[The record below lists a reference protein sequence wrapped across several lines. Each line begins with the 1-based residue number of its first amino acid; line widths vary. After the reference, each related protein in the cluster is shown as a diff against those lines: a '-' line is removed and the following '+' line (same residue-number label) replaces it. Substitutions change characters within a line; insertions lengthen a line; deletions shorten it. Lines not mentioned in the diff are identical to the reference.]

1 MAVAVDRINDIPARS
16 DRVLRHAGIDRLFHW
31 LTAVC
36 VLTLMATGLLPH
48 LGVQFDWVGIHW
60 IAGLALVALVIFH
73 VLRSAVWRKLRA
85 MWFSIAELR
94 AHQVG
99 KYSVAQK
106 LMHHAMTA
114 MVLGA
119 AITGVLML
127 KKIRTPLL
135 VRDPY
140 LFDAHTWGIIY
151 VIHGLA
157 ALSAITLVI
166 VHVYF
171 GLIPE
176 NRMYLRAMITGWM
189 SRSEQRARV
198 VGIRAGEKHL
208 T

>member
-1 MAVAVDRINDIPARS
+1 
-16 DRVLRHAGIDRLFHW
+16 
-31 LTAVC
+31 
-36 VLTLMATGLLPH
+36 
-48 LGVQFDWVGIHW
+48 
-60 IAGLALVALVIFH
+60 
-73 VLRSAVWRKLRA
+73 
-85 MWFSIAELR
+85 
-94 AHQVG
+94 
-99 KYSVAQK
+99 
-106 LMHHAMTA
+106 
-114 MVLGA
+114 
-119 AITGVLML
+119 
-127 KKIRTPLL
+127 LL

-171 GLIPE
+171 GIIPE

-198 VGIRAGEKHL
+198 AGIRAGEKHL